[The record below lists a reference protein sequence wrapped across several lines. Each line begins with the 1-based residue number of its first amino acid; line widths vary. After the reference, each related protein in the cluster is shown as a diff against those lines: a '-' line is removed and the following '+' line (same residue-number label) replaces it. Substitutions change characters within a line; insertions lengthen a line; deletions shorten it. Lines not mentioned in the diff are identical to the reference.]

1 MKCEYRRVSM
11 RNLHG
16 EHYCTAGGGSIV
28 LIHTSVTWNVTNA
41 NFLPNSFTESI
52 ISDGKDCSLWHH
64 VDIDSLVTRS
74 VSLSFLFRSDPP
86 RRRGKSNENKTR
98 SKRKGKIQKKKKRN
112 PSYFTT
118 EKKKAREEKAQQ
130 IKIII
135 KNFYLERNSEKIK
148 KKKITERNIISIV
161 EQKTDIKFLS

>member
-1 MKCEYRRVSM
+1 MK
-11 RNLHG
+11 
-16 EHYCTAGGGSIV
+16 I
-28 LIHTSVTWNVTNA
+28 
-41 NFLPNSFTESI
+41 
-52 ISDGKDCSLWHH
+52 K
-64 VDIDSLVTRS
+64 
-74 VSLSFLFRSDPP
+74 
-86 RRRGKSNENKTR
+86 RGLKEKE
-98 SKRKGKIQKKKKRN
+98 KYIKKKKRN